1 MSLLDIQI
9 KIKISIPESP
19 MLYVLQSNKS
29 NCVLCSLSSTFYFI
43 GDKIYADHFKD
54 EITPS
59 LRANESPK
67 ISQYVAMNRVI

>member
-43 GDKIYADHFKD
+43 GDKIDADCFKYK
-54 EITPS
+54 ITP
-59 LRANESPK
+59 LLKENDRLKFAQECGIES
-67 ISQYVAMNRVI
+67 